1 MIKSGDFMNK
11 VVLITGARTGIGRAC
26 AIKFAKM
33 GYDIILNYHTSN
45 VVELKKEL
53 ETYKVK
59 VLDIKCDLKNEE
71 EIKNMVNHGITE
83 FNHIDVLINN
93 AAIEYNSDFFDKDKA
108 KFMETLEVNLVA
120 PFLISKYVSK
130 YMIKNKYGKI
140 VNISSNNAINKNDP
154 TTLEYDASKAGL
166 ISLTHN
172 LALELKPFVNVNAVA
187 PGWVM
192 TEKVKKINDSLDG
205 MLEKEEKKKILLN
218 KIADPS
224 DIANVVYFLS
234 SDEANYINNQVIIV
248 DGGVI

>member
-1 MIKSGDFMNK
+1 
-11 VVLITGARTGIGRAC
+11 
-26 AIKFAKM
+26 
-33 GYDIILNYHTSN
+33 
-45 VVELKKEL
+45 
-53 ETYKVK
+53 
-59 VLDIKCDLKNEE
+59 
-71 EIKNMVNHGITE
+71 
-83 FNHIDVLINN
+83 
-93 AAIEYNSDFFDKDKA
+93 
-108 KFMETLEVNLVA
+108 
-120 PFLISKYVSK
+120 
-130 YMIKNKYGKI
+130 MIKNKYGKI